1 MKFFD
6 AIGHFFKSLF
16 GADSTV
22 VQTVLHEVSSVATL
36 AQPIIADVEANLK
49 APAAAG
55 SSIETKLLAFLGKY
69 DGDVAKVATTATAL
83 AALPVADMLAKAA
96 QFALATFVPA
106 GTAASL
112 INYAVEFAYQVFK
125 TKTAPVVIAK

>member
-6 AIGHFFKSLF
+6 AIGHFFKSIF

-22 VQTVLHEVSSVATL
+22 VQGVLKEVSSVATL
-36 AQPIIADVEANLK
+36 AAPIIQDVETTLK

-55 SSIETKLLAFLGKY
+55 SSVDQKLLTFLGKY
-69 DGDVAKVATTATAL
+69 EPDAAKVASTATAL
-83 AALPVADMLAKAA
+83 AALPVSDMLAKAA

-112 INYAVEFAYQVFK
+112 INLAVELAYNVFK
-125 TKTAPVVIAK
+125 AKTAAPTAA